1 VGQVSEL
8 LPEPS
13 PAQQILKRLIE
24 AEDQARIAVEAAEES
39 ARAAIAEAQR
49 QATETLDAVR
59 QAAAGVLRSR
69 LEEAEAQGAAETKQ
83 RLEEAEMQGR
93 EFELRAAAHF
103 SGAVEL
109 VVDWVAGGGD

>member
-13 PAQQILKRLIE
+13 PAQEILKRLIE
-24 AEDQARIAVEAAEES
+24 AEDQARSVVEAAQES
-39 ARAAIAEAQR
+39 AQATIAEAER
-49 QATETLDAVR
+49 HAAETLDSVR

-69 LEEAEAQGAAETKQ
+69 LEEAEAQGAAEAKR
-83 RLEEAEMQGR
+83 RLEEAEAQAQ

-109 VVDWVAGGGD
+109 VVDWVAGGGN

>member
-13 PAQQILKRLIE
+13 PAQEILKRLIE
-24 AEDQARIAVEAAEES
+24 AEDQARSVVEAAQES
-39 ARAAIAEAQR
+39 AQATIAEA
-49 QATETLDAVR
+49 ER

-69 LEEAEAQGAAETKQ
+69 LEEAEAQGAAEAKR
-83 RLEEAEMQGR
+83 RLEEAEAQAQ

-109 VVDWVAGGGD
+109 VVDWVAGGGN